1 MKYFY
6 ILLLYPYLLYAQS
19 EIISDSRF
27 AVKADLVYST
37 NNNFTGTG
45 GDMGLSFF
53 NSADIGFEYLKGS
66 YNPEYHMESSATT
79 LYAAYNFKIKNNCIR
94 LLAGYAR
101 NTVNYYSSTLNISG
115 TVLGLVIYTKIYEN
129 ESLILI
135 PGAGFSIGFLSVS
148 NGSKYTDYSKIENPK
163 SAGLDFN
170 VVSKINNKFYLVI
183 EPSLSKDLVNSDNSL
198 IIGISF
204 GLLFR
209 VPNQ

>member
-1 MKYFY
+1 MKFLY
-6 ILLLYPYLLYAQS
+6 IILIPFVLYAQS
-19 EIISDSRF
+19 EIITDSRF
-27 AVKADLVYST
+27 AVKADLIYST
-37 NNNFTGTG
+37 NNNFSGTG
-45 GDMGLSFF
+45 GNMGFSFF

-66 YNPEYHMESSATT
+66 YNPEYNMESSATT
-79 LYAAYNFKIKNNCIR
+79 FYAAYNFRIKNNCIR
-94 LLAGYAR
+94 LLAGYAQ
-101 NTVNYYSSTLNISG
+101 NTVDYYSSTLNISG
-115 TVLGLVIYTKIYEN
+115 TILSLVLYNKIYEN

-148 NGSKYTDYSKIENPK
+148 NGSKYNDYSKMENPK

-183 EPSLSKDLVNSDNSL
+183 DPSLSKDLVNQDNSL
-198 IIGISF
+198 IIGISL